1 MRVVYSGDAR
11 KQLKK
16 LDNSV
21 KVRSLLI
28 MKRAKTFIIS
38 PCWLQFDIVGNYI
51 GLWRYRVGD
60 YRILCDIKNDELCI
74 LVVDVGH
81 RRDVYEYK

>member
-1 MRVVYSGDAR
+1 MRVVYSEDAR

-16 LDNSV
+16 LDNSDKV
-21 KVRSLLI
+21 KILDYMDEVSKLDDP
-28 MKRAKTFIIS
+28 RARGKA
-38 PCWLQFDIVGNYI
+38 LVGNYI

-81 RRDVYEYK
+81 RRDVYKYK

>member
-1 MRVVYSGDAR
+1 MKVVYSRDAR

-16 LDNSV
+16 LDHSI
-21 KVRSLLI
+21 KVRILDYMDQVSKLDNPRDRGTAL
-28 MKRAKTFIIS
+28 
-38 PCWLQFDIVGNYI
+38 VGNYI

-60 YRILCDIKNDELCI
+60 YRILCDINDDEICI

-81 RRDVYEYK
+81 RRDVYSGK

>member
-1 MRVVYSGDAR
+1 MDEVS
-11 KQLKK
+11 K
-16 LDNSV
+16 LDDPR
-21 KVRSLLI
+21 VRGKAL
-28 MKRAKTFIIS
+28 
-38 PCWLQFDIVGNYI
+38 VGNYI

>member
-1 MRVVYSGDAR
+1 MRVVYSEDAR

-21 KVRSLLI
+21 KVRILDYMDEVSKLDDP
-28 MKRAKTFIIS
+28 RARGKA
-38 PCWLQFDIVGNYI
+38 LVGNYI
-51 GLWRYRVGD
+51 GLWRYRVED